1 MDEITFTE
9 EQQELV
15 NKRIAEAKHKERQKV
30 KDEMATSQ
38 AQLKEQAEREKL
50 AADGKWQELV
60 ATHEARISE
69 LEPFQAQA
77 EAYQSLIEDMLKSK
91 IKDLGDAAKTAI
103 AGLPESL
110 SALDKLNW
118 LNKNAE
124 LFTTP
129 GGSVGTPARRRQ
141 QQKQEGSHLK
151 PRQPI
156 RL

>member
-1 MDEITFTE
+1 MDEFTE

-15 NKRIAEAKHKERQKV
+15 NKLIGEARTKARAKAKAELA
-30 KDEMATSQ
+30 A
-38 AQLKEQAEREKL
+38 AQEQANEEAQKAQM

-60 ATHEARISE
+60 ATQEARISE

-77 EAYQSLIEDMLKSK
+77 EAYQSLIEDMLKGK
-91 IKDLGDAAKTAI
+91 IKELGEAAKTAI